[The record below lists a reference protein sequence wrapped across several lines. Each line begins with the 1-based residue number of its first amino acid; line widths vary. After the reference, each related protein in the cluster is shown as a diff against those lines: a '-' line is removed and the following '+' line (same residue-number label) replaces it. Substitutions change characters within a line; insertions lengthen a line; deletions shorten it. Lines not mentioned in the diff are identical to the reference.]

1 MVATVVPKGY
11 ERRVSDAVATYWQ
24 TLGSQAGSQRVEA
37 ADRGNRKA
45 VTGGKQMNGFCELVR
60 WVVAKNGMPDA
71 SIIVSGALEIPGYF
85 RPTKKWDLLVV
96 HHGQLVAALEF
107 KSQVGPS
114 FGNNFNNRSE
124 ELLGSATDFWTAYRE
139 GAFGRDSR
147 PWLGWLMFLEACPRS
162 TQPVRVSE
170 PHFRVFPD
178 FQNTSYA
185 QRYELLLR
193 KAVLEKLYDASALIM
208 SERNA
213 TNGAYVE
220 PAADLSIKRLLAGL
234 GGHVQAVLGSQ

>member
-1 MVATVVPKGY
+1 MVATVVPTGY
-11 ERRVSDAVATYWQ
+11 ERRVSEAVATYWQ
-24 TLGSQAGSQRVEA
+24 TLGSQAGTQRAAA

-45 VTGGKQMNGFCELVR
+45 VTGGRQMNGFCELVR

-208 SERNA
+208 SARNA

-220 PAADLSIKRLLAGL
+220 PAPDLSIKRLLAGL